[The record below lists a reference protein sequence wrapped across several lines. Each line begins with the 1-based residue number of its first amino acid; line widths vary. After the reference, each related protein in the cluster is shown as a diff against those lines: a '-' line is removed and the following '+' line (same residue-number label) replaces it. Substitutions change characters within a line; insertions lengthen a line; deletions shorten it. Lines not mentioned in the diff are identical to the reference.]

1 MASRPVA
8 VAVALAGLLAGM
20 SGAQAATLGCPP
32 YAIGTTTLTGTSAAD
47 VIRGCPGRDR
57 LFGLAGADALRGVA
71 GNDDLFGGPGR
82 DSLGGG
88 AGNDK
93 LNGGT
98 GPDYLSGGAGFDVI
112 DARDR
117 SIDRVACG
125 PGVDLVKADR
135 HDRVSRDCERVRRT
149 GGAP

>member
-1 MASRPVA
+1 MASRFVVIIAALA
-8 VAVALAGLLAGM
+8 VAVAAV
-20 SGAQAATLGCPP
+20 SGAEAVTLGCPP

-57 LFGLAGADALRGVA
+57 LIGLAGNDALRGGA

-88 AGNDK
+88 TGNDT
-93 LNGGT
+93 LTGGT
-98 GPDYLSGGAGFDVI
+98 GVDYMSGGAGFDVI

-125 PGVDLVKADR
+125 RGVDLVKADR
-135 HDRVSRDCERVRRT
+135 HDRVARDCERVRRT
-149 GGAP
+149 GGRP